1 MTTLK
6 TLLNQRI
13 KAEEIVTKSFI
24 KDEIKTLKTSIHDK
38 RLSLS
43 ALKQLSQAELKVL
56 KSDLSR
62 TKEGLEIWKKIFKVK

>member
-1 MTTLK
+1 MTALK
-6 TLLNQRI
+6 ALLNQRI

>member
-1 MTTLK
+1 MTALK
-6 TLLNQRI
+6 ALLNQRI

-24 KDEIKTLKTSIHDK
+24 KNEIKTLKTSIHDK